1 MAVMTGR
8 YDHTGMCACNLIE
21 LESAIGEFP
30 VPKPGLMGASS
41 SSAAVVVRLRLPCV
55 YEIIFPCTGIDS
67 EAEVFGSTVTQSFAD
82 EVTGVMAG
90 S

>member
-21 LESAIGEFP
+21 PESAIGEFL

-41 SSAAVVVRLRLPCV
+41 
-55 YEIIFPCTGIDS
+55 G
-67 EAEVFGSTVTQSFAD
+67 
-82 EVTGVMAG
+82 
-90 S
+90 